1 MEQLS
6 VSIVQR
12 IPQVTLLNTG
22 SSGNTLEGRL
32 LVQVKISLDANVAL
46 YFGGQAGWS
55 KFPSLTER
63 KDDAFRY
70 EKIKD
75 DDGSRSKMMIK
86 MKIKDDDASRYEKIK
101 DDDGYASLV
110 TGDG

>member
-1 MEQLS
+1 MEQCVRL
-6 VSIVQR
+6 SIVQR

-55 KFPSLTER
+55 KFPAQT
-63 KDDAFRY
+63 DF
-70 EKIKD
+70 
-75 DDGSRSKMMIK
+75 
-86 MKIKDDDASRYEKIK
+86 
-101 DDDGYASLV
+101 
-110 TGDG
+110 